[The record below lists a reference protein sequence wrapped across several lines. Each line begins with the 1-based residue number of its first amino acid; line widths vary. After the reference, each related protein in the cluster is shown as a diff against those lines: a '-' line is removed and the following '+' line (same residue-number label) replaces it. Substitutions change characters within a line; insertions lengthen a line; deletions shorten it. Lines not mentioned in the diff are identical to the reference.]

1 MSTARD
7 ASPDSL
13 SSDERET
20 VITVTD
26 ADQSVHIWTA
36 QRRHITR
43 MRKHDSFTETGSGY
57 HGTTEWAEFIIPA
70 TDWNP
75 ASGAKRK
82 RAPLTDE
89 QRQALADRLAKA
101 RESAK

>member
-1 MSTARD
+1 MTATRD

-36 QRRHITR
+36 QKRHITR
-43 MRKHDSFTETGSGY
+43 MRKHDSFTETATGY
-57 HGTTEWAEFIIPA
+57 HGTTEWASFTIPA
-70 TDWNP
+70 RDWNP

-82 RAPLTDE
+82 RNLTDE
-89 QRQALADRLAKA
+89 QRQALADRLARSREA
-101 RESAK
+101 RS

>member
-57 HGTTEWAEFIIPA
+57 HGTTEWASFTIPA
-70 TDWNP
+70 RDWNP

-82 RAPLTDE
+82 RNLTDE